1 MWRRRQSRL
10 SPQRPS
16 SFVLRPASCV
26 HLRWHILHLSCSLVS
41 PSMLANPLPA
51 SLMSWCCSALLDI
64 VSWCL
69 LLGNCQLLLPLAACV
84 ELPVPLHLA
93 IDSRAP
99 VYLHMSTSWP
109 PSITW
114 SPNVLMHGYAIV
126 AAPWTRQPL
135 ALILNYSLISPT
147 SIHISLSFSAV
158 LLVCLLVAIN
168 LC

>member
-93 IDSRAP
+93 IDSR
-99 VYLHMSTSWP
+99 
-109 PSITW
+109 PSLLTHVNIMAAVHHLIPQCVNAW
-114 SPNVLMHGYAIV
+114 ICDCGCPLNPSALGPHSELLPDIPNIHPYILVFLSSV
-126 AAPWTRQPL
+126 ARLFARG
-135 ALILNYSLISPT
+135 N
-147 SIHISLSFSAV
+147 
-158 LLVCLLVAIN
+158 
-168 LC
+168 